1 MGDFREPS
9 DGTAAAEMSSNP
21 HPSSIGSDRWLR
33 AEKLTQDI
41 IQNVQPTSVSEK
53 QRKSLIDYV
62 QRLLRG
68 SLHCEVFPYGSVPL
82 KTFLPDGDLDLT
94 AFGGSMVEDGLATN
108 MVSILERENQNK
120 GAEFAIEDVQLISA
134 EVKLVKCIIQNIVVD
149 ISFNQIGGL
158 CSLCFLEKVD
168 HLIGKDHLFKR
179 SILLIKAWCF
189 YESRILGAHHGL
201 ISTYAL
207 ETLILYI
214 FHLFHS
220 ALDGPLAVLYKFL
233 DYFSKFDWEN
243 YCITLT
249 GPVRLSSLPEIVV
262 ETPQNNGGDFLLS
275 NDFIRDCVRK
285 FSVPSKVGEMNSRAF
300 QQKHLNIV
308 DPLKENNNLGRSVSK
323 GNFYR
328 IRSAFTYGARK
339 LGRILLQSEDNIV
352 TELNSF
358 FSNTLGHHGTS
369 QTLDVEDH
377 SPPTAVNSFTSTLP
391 VSPKD
396 SSEQEALTSRMKSG
410 SLAESTGSSDND
422 LTSSAS
428 SCIESNAPAMC
439 KPFFAPHLF
448 FTKAACNSLK
458 KDQISETKP
467 SESQDGRDSKKDVLN
482 DKHEVLTTNT
492 NIPGLE
498 SLKLLNSGLSDLSGD
513 FEYYFSCLQYG
524 QWCNEQQ
531 SGSHA
536 RPLTPSRFEIK
547 YLPDTVWQPSQST
560 KSGFP
565 QVGYDGFIPSHAFY
579 TMNQP
584 LLVPGLVL
592 GFEEMPKQRG
602 TGTYF
607 PNTNRQSHGYRHSR
621 GRSEVTLSSPT
632 KNDKKTTRED
642 ALVLQSSLP

>member
-9 DGTAAAEMSSNP
+9 EGTGAAEMSSNP

-158 CSLCFLEKVD
+158 CSLCFLEKKV
-168 HLIGKDHLFKR
+168 
-179 SILLIKAWCF
+179 
-189 YESRILGAHHGL
+189 E
-201 ISTYAL
+201 
-207 ETLILYI
+207 
-214 FHLFHS
+214 FHS

-275 NDFIRDCVRK
+275 NDFIRDCVRL

-536 RPLTPSRFEIK
+536 RPLTPSRFQIK
-547 YLPDTVWQPSQST
+547 CLPDTVWQPSQST